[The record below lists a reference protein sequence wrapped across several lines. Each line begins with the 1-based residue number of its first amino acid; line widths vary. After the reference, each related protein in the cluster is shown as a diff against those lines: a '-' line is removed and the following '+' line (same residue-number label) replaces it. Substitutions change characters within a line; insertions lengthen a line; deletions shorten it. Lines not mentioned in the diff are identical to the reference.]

1 MFRLLMKFYW
11 KLSGWKIVG
20 QFPHHYKKMILAVAP
35 LTSWKDILIGF
46 AVRSELRIEHAN
58 FLGKKELFEG
68 TFGFVFRKLGGI
80 PVDRFG
86 QKSANQQGVVEQAVS
101 LFANNENFILGL
113 APEGTRKR
121 VNKLRSGFYQ
131 IAKKA
136 QVPIV
141 PFGLDFEHKQILIG
155 EPLFTSLDEEEDFK
169 KIIAFFSSIKGKEPT
184 FDLRHLQ
191 VAEID

>member
-20 QFPHHYKKMILAVAP
+20 QFPYHHKKMVLAVAP
-35 LTSWKDILIGF
+35 HTSWKDILIGF
-46 AVRSELRIEHAN
+46 AVRSELRIEHAK
-58 FLGKKELFEG
+58 FLGKKELFDG
-68 TFGFVFRKLGGI
+68 AFGFVFRWLGGI

-86 QKSANQQGVVEQAVS
+86 KKGISKQGVVEQAVT
-101 LFANNENFILGL
+101 LFANNETFILGI

-136 QVPIV
+136 QVPII
-141 PFGLDFEHKQILIG
+141 PFGFDFEHKQILIG
-155 EPLFTSLDEEEDFK
+155 EPLFTSLDEEEDLK
-169 KIIAFFSSIKGKEPT
+169 KMIAFFSTIKGKEPT
-184 FDLRHLQ
+184 FDLRHLK
-191 VAEID
+191 VAKID